1 MVQAALTK
9 INAAEEDV
17 SQSGFVC
24 GNNQGFGSASERG
37 SSIRVSTLK
46 LLLRFVLACL
56 TAIATIVLPVFTEP
70 RVVVSLAERAVA
82 IARTALFG
90 LIADQASK
98 FLVGHG
104 EGLAFSHKR
113 RAITSWLHSGPSR
126 TRNQVWRGTYAGIVL
141 HGLLGSL
148 THLLRLC

>member
-104 EGLAFSHKR
+104 EASLSP
-113 RAITSWLHSGPSR
+113 TSGGQS
-126 TRNQVWRGTYAGIVL
+126 
-141 HGLLGSL
+141 LLGSILGHREREIKFGGAL
-148 THLLRLC
+148 TRGSFSMVCSAP